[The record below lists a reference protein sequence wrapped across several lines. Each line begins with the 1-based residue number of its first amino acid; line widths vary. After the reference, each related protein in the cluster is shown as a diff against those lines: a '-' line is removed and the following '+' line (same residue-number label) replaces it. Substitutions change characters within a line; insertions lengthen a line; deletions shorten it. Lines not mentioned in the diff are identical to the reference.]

1 MRTWRGHINKTRKGE
16 ERLKCPF
23 CNAADTKVIDSRP
36 ADDNSSIRR
45 RRQCET
51 CGKRFTTYEKV
62 ESLPVVVIKKDKTR
76 ELFDR
81 EKLLSGITRAC
92 EKRPVE
98 MHKLDMLA
106 DKIESDL
113 QNTLRREVSTKEIG
127 EKVMEGLK
135 SIDEV
140 AYVRFASVY
149 RQFKDVNTF
158 IAEVNKLLT
167 DKN

>member
-1 MRTWRGHINKTRKGE
+1 MRCPYCGH
-16 ERLKCPF
+16 
-23 CNAADTKVIDSRP
+23 DDSKVIDSRP
-36 ADDNSSIRR
+36 TDEGVAIRR
-45 RRQCET
+45 RRECINCTQ
-51 CGKRFTTYEKV
+51 RFTTYEKV
-62 ESLPVVVIKKDKTR
+62 ESLPIVVIKKDKTR
-76 ELFDR
+76 ELFNR
-81 EKLLSGITRAC
+81 EKLLAGLTRAC

-98 MHKLDMLA
+98 TSALDKLV

-113 QNTLRREVSTKEIG
+113 QNTLKREISTKEIG

-135 SIDEV
+135 DIDEV

-149 RQFKDVNTF
+149 RQFKDVSTF

>member
-1 MRTWRGHINKTRKGE
+1 M
-16 ERLKCPF
+16 KCPF
-23 CNAADTKVIDSRP
+23 CGYEDSKVIDSRP
-36 ADDNSSIRR
+36 TDEGVAIRR
-45 RRQCET
+45 RRECIK
-51 CGKRFTTYEKV
+51 CAKRFTTYEKV

-98 MHKLDMLA
+98 MHQLDMLA